1 MQLKDKFIYF
11 IDYIEYF
18 VLRDSLS
25 GDISTV
31 VVFLELR
38 WSEILYLQ
46 SLVFAEYRQVLLEP
60 FLQQGNG
67 NSET

>member
-25 GDISTV
+25 GDISPV

-46 SLVFAEYRQVLLEP
+46 SLVFAEYRQILLEP
-60 FLQQGNG
+60 FLQ
-67 NSET
+67 